1 MKKIISFQ
9 NISINNNKKRK
20 NKISISINNSKCEKN
35 KNNLFYINFII
46 MIQILLKI
54 NNSSKIEL
62 TISGPGISK
71 IFYDKGLTSF
81 TDNNFPTKVYINDY
95 EEDIVYSEYNF
106 KIQKIM

>member
-9 NISINNNKKRK
+9 NISINNNKNRK

-46 MIQILLKI
+46 IIQLLLKI

-71 IFYDKGLTSF
+71 IFSDEGS
-81 TDNNFPTKVYINDY
+81 NFPTKVYINNN
-95 EEDIVYSEYNF
+95 EEDIVDLFS
-106 KIQKIM
+106 